1 MKKIYISDPCARH
14 HSICNILILSD
25 FLEFADSLFSI
36 PETSYSSNSSSASTV
51 TLLPSKRQ
59 RTEETSA
66 LSPKQV

>member
-1 MKKIYISDPCARH
+1 MKKKHISDPCARH

-25 FLEFADSLFSI
+25 SLEFADSLFSI

-51 TLLPSKRQ
+51 LPSKRQ